1 LYSAGGITVESEFKP
16 IFEESPSSH
25 SRFSLKIFNLV
36 GGHSGVDIHKNRA
49 NSIKLMARV
58 LNSILKVDNQII
70 KLISLT
76 AGTVDNAIPREATAS
91 FSMDPK
97 NEKIVQGVARK
108 IMNDIQ
114 LEFKTADP
122 NIAYSITK
130 SESSRILSMTKK
142 DERTII
148 SVLQVHPHGVIA
160 MEPDIPNTVQTS
172 ANLAYLKTVKD
183 TFIIGSSIRSSIESS
198 IDNVVI
204 TIQNLIQ
211 FTNGKVVTSAR
222 YPGWKPNVQSRLL
235 ENSKKAF
242 QDVFKENPLLTS
254 LHAGLEP
261 GASKSFLFLIIFS

>member
-1 LYSAGGITVESEFKP
+1 
-16 IFEESPSSH
+16 
-25 SRFSLKIFNLV
+25 LKIFNLV

-76 AGTVDNAIPREATAS
+76 AGTVDNAIPREATVS

-97 NEKIVQGVARK
+97 DENKVQEIIKK
-108 IMNDIQ
+108 IMNDIK
-114 LEFKTADP
+114 LEFKTPDP
-122 NIAYSITK
+122 NISYSITK
-130 SESSRILSMTKK
+130 SEAPRILSMTKK

-172 ANLAYLKTVKD
+172 ANLAYLKMEKGTL
-183 TFIIGSSIRSSIESS
+183 IIGSSIRSSIDSS
-198 IDNVVI
+198 IDNIVV
-204 TIQNLIQ
+204 TIQNLIRL
-211 FTNGKVVTSAR
+211 TNGKVTTSAR
-222 YPGWKPNVQSRLL
+222 YPGWKPNVHSRLL

-261 GASKSFLFLIIFS
+261 GASESLFILISIS